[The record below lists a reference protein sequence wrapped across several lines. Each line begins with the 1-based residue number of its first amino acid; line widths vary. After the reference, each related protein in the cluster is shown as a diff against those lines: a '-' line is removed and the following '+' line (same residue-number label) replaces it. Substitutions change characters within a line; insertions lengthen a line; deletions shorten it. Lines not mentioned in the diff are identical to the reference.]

1 VSPHQSELHRIL
13 GLDYGSARIG
23 LSLSDPLQI
32 LATAY
37 GVVKNAP
44 GMWEELAR
52 IIEAEQVGL
61 VVVGMPMTLK
71 GEMGRKAQEAYEF
84 ADELRSRLKVGVV
97 HWDERFTTSIARRTR
112 ISMGTKR
119 SDRRRRDGELD
130 AMAASVML
138 QGFLDSRKGSVCA

>member
-1 VSPHQSELHRIL
+1 VSAPQIGTHRIL

-23 LSLSDPLQI
+23 VSLSDPLQI

-37 GVVKNAP
+37 GVVKHSPA
-44 GMWEELAR
+44 MWEELAA
-52 IIEAEQVGL
+52 IVSGEQVEL
-61 VVVGMPMTLK
+61 VVVGMPTTLK
-71 GEMGRKAQEAYEF
+71 GEMGPKAREAQKF
-84 ADELRSRLKVGVV
+84 GDELRSRLKVPVV
-97 HWDERFTTSIARRTR
+97 YWAERFTTSIARRTR
-112 ISMGTKR
+112 IVLGTKR

>member
-1 VSPHQSELHRIL
+1 MTTPQSRLSRIL
-13 GLDYGSARIG
+13 GLDYGSSRIG
-23 LSLSDPLQI
+23 VSLSDPMQI

-37 GVVKNAP
+37 GVVNNSP
-44 GMWEELAR
+44 GMWEELAV
-52 IIEAEQVGL
+52 IIGKEQVGL
-61 VVVGMPMTLK
+61 VVVGMPTTLK
-71 GEMGRKAQEAYEF
+71 GEVGQKARDAQTF
-84 ADELRSRLKVGVV
+84 ADELRSRLKVNVV

-138 QGFLDSRKGSVCA
+138 QGFLDSRKGPVSA